1 MNEKFRNLNEIQFE
15 AVTCTEG
22 PMLIL
27 AGAGSGKTRVLTYR
41 TAYLIEECGVS
52 PYSIM
57 ALTFTNKAA
66 GEMKERI
73 SAIVGPGAENIW
85 VSTFHSSCVR
95 ILRRF
100 IDLIGY
106 NRDFTIYDSDDQKT
120 LMRDVCRYLDVDTK
134 KFKEGKILGVISS
147 AKDELVGPEA
157 FEKQAASDP
166 AYKTFAACY
175 KEYQKR
181 LAANNALDFDDLIMK
196 TVELFKTSE
205 SALAYYRERFAYIMV
220 DEYQDTNTAQFELV
234 RLLARHPLP
243 DGGVAKNLCVVGDD
257 DQSIYKFR
265 GANIRNI
272 LDFEKTYPD
281 AKVIR
286 LEQNYRSTVSILDV
300 ANDVIRNNVARKE
313 KKLWTENAAGDT
325 VRLIKCDSD
334 RDEAMFVAEEIE
346 SGTGKGRSY
355 SDYAILYRTN
365 AQSRSFEERFIAMNI
380 PYKIIGGQNFY
391 QRKEIK
397 DVLAYLRSISSGRDT
412 VALKR
417 IINVP
422 KRGIGLA
429 SIDRVEEYSTEKGI
443 SFYDALMNA
452 SNIPGLERA
461 AGKIE
466 SFVALIEVMKSR
478 LDSSDS
484 IKDIIDEILEQTAY
498 MDYLENEDG
507 DDVKVQERADN
518 ISELIS
524 KLASFEEEAVDNGE
538 KPTLQAFL
546 DEVSLVAD
554 IDSYSEDTDCVVLM
568 TIHSAKGLEF
578 PVVFMAGMED
588 GIFPSY
594 MSINADDPAA
604 EIEEERRLCYVGITR
619 AEQELVM
626 TAARQRMIR
635 GQMSFNPIS
644 RFVKEIPR
652 HLLKVKMT
660 GSAASAASLRRS
672 TSDTGHSYGDM
683 PASDKSGRFY
693 PGSERYGSRSG
704 GGSAYPDR
712 EGHAYGPGSTPGD
725 YSGYG
730 YRGRSATEKK
740 PAATKGIGALEQM
753 GIHKGVQKTSVD
765 YTVGDTVRHIKFG
778 TGKVIGM
785 EKSGDDYKVTVD
797 FPSGQRRVMASFAR
811 LEKV

>member
-1 MNEKFRNLNEIQFE
+1 MNEKFRDLNDVQFE

-41 TAYLIEECGVS
+41 TAYLIEECDVS

-73 SAIVGPGAENIW
+73 ASIVGPGAENIW
-85 VSTFHSSCVR
+85 VSTFHSSCVK

-106 NRDFTIYDSDDQKT
+106 GRDFTIYDSDDQKT
-120 LMRDVCRYLDVDTK
+120 LMRDVCRYLEVDTK

-147 AKDELVGPEA
+147 AKDELIGPEA
-157 FEKQAASDP
+157 FEKQSAGDP
-166 AYKTFAACY
+166 AFRVFSACY

-181 LAANNALDFDDLIMK
+181 LAVNNALDFDDLIMK
-196 TVELFKTSE
+196 TVELFKTSAT
-205 SALAYYRERFAYIMV
+205 ALEYYRERFAYIMV

-234 RLLARHPLP
+234 RLLAHHNLP

-286 LEQNYRSTVSILDV
+286 LEQNYRSTGNILEV
-300 ANDVIRNNVARKE
+300 ANDVIRNNIARKE
-313 KKLWTENAAGDT
+313 KKLWTQNAVGDN

-334 RDEAMFVAEEIE
+334 CDEASVVADEIKQ
-346 SGTGKGRSY
+346 GIDKGRAF

-365 AQSRSFEERFIAMNI
+365 AQSRSFEERFIAGNI
-380 PYKIIGGQNFY
+380 PYRIIGGQNFY

-397 DVLAYLRSISSGRDT
+397 DVLAYLRTIASGRDT
-412 VALKR
+412 GADKR

-422 KRGIGLA
+422 TRGIGLA
-429 SIDRVEEYSTEKGI
+429 SIDKVEEYSNEKEI
-443 SFYDALMNA
+443 SFYDALMNVG
-452 SNIPGLERA
+452 SIPGLERA

-466 SFVALIEVMKSR
+466 SFVAFIEVMKSR
-478 LDSSDS
+478 LDNSDS
-484 IKDIIDEILEQTAY
+484 LKDLIDEILEQTGY
-498 MDYLENEDG
+498 MDYLEQED
-507 DDVKVQERADN
+507 DDEVKVRERADN
-518 ISELIS
+518 IGELIS
-524 KLASFEEEAVDNGE
+524 KLASYEEEALDAGE
-538 KPTLQAFL
+538 QPTLEAFL

-554 IDSYSEDTDCVVLM
+554 IDSYTEDTDCVVLM
-568 TIHSAKGLEF
+568 TLHSAKGLEF
-578 PVVFMAGMED
+578 PVVYMAGMED
-588 GIFPSY
+588 GIFPGY
-594 MSINADDPAA
+594 MSINADDPES

-619 AEQELVM
+619 AREELVL

-635 GQMSFNPIS
+635 GQISFNPIS

-652 HLLKVKMT
+652 HLLKVRMT
-660 GSAASAASLRRS
+660 QEATTAASYRRS
-672 TSDTGHSYGDM
+672 PGESESFSSQHM
-683 PASDKSGRFY
+683 PEADRSGRFY
-693 PGSERYGSRSG
+693 PDGGAQGYRRENDSRP
-704 GGSAYPDR
+704 GGSHQSMGSYP
-712 EGHAYGPGSTPGD
+712 
-725 YSGYG
+725 GYG
-730 YRGRSATEKK
+730 YTGRSSGGHGESGKK
-740 PAATKGIGALEQM
+740 TSGLGVFEQM
-753 GIHKGVQKTSVD
+753 GIHKGAPKGSVD
-765 YTVGDTVRHIKFG
+765 YKVGDTVKHVKFG
-778 TGKVIGM
+778 TGKVLEM
-785 EKSGDDYKVTVD
+785 EKSGDDYKVLVD

>member
-1 MNEKFRNLNEIQFE
+1 MNEKFRDLNDVQFE

-73 SAIVGPGAENIW
+73 SSIVGPGAENIW

-106 NRDFTIYDSDDQKT
+106 GRDFTIYDSDDQKT
-120 LMRDVCRYLDVDTK
+120 LMRDVCRYLEVDTK
-134 KFKEGKILGVISS
+134 KFKEGKILGIISS
-147 AKDELVGPEA
+147 AKDELVGPDS

-166 AYKTFAACY
+166 AYKVFAACY

-205 SALAYYRERFAYIMV
+205 TALEYYRERFAYIMV

-243 DGGVAKNLCVVGDD
+243 DGGVLKNLCVVGDD

-286 LEQNYRSTVSILDV
+286 LEQNYRSTGNILEV
-300 ANDVIRNNVARKE
+300 ANDVIRNNIARKE
-313 KKLWTENAAGDT
+313 KKLWTQNGVGDN

-334 RDEAMFVAEEIE
+334 RDEATTVAEEIKA
-346 SGTGKGRSY
+346 GTDEGRAF

-380 PYKIIGGQNFY
+380 PYRIIGGQNFY

-397 DVLAYLRSISSGRDT
+397 DVLAYLRTIASGRDS
-412 VALKR
+412 VAIKR

-429 SIDRVEEYSTEKGI
+429 SIDKVEEYSNERGV
-443 SFYDALMNA
+443 SFYDALLNA
-452 SNIPGLERA
+452 GSIPGLERSS
-461 AGKIE
+461 GRIE

-478 LDSSDS
+478 LDSSES
-484 IKDIIDEILEQTAY
+484 LKDLIDEILEQTGY
-498 MDYLENEDG
+498 MEYLENEE
-507 DDVKVQERADN
+507 DDEVKVQERADN

-524 KLASFEEEAVDNGE
+524 KLASYEEEALDAGE
-538 KPTLQAFL
+538 QPTLEAFL

-568 TIHSAKGLEF
+568 TLHSAKGLEF
-578 PVVFMAGMED
+578 PVVYMAGMED
-588 GIFPSY
+588 GIFPGY
-594 MSINADDPAA
+594 MSINADNPEA

-619 AEQELVM
+619 ARESLVL

-635 GQMSFNPIS
+635 GQISFNPIS

-660 GSAASAASLRRS
+660 RDATSAASLRRS
-672 TSDTGHSYGDM
+672 GDDSESYSRKEM
-683 PASDKSGRFY
+683 PEADRSGRFY
-693 PGSERYGSRSG
+693 PGN
-704 GGSAYPDR
+704 
-712 EGHAYGPGSTPGD
+712 

-730 YRGRSATEKK
+730 YQGRNGSGKSADSGKLSGTS
-740 PAATKGIGALEQM
+740 KGIGAFEQM
-753 GIHKGVQKTSVD
+753 GIHKGVPKGSVD
-765 YTVGDTVRHIKFG
+765 YGVGDTVKHVKFG
-778 TGKVIGM
+778 TGKVVEM

>member
-1 MNEKFRNLNEIQFE
+1 MNEKFRDLNDVQFE

-41 TAYLIEECGVS
+41 TAYLIEECNVS
-52 PYSIM
+52 PYQIM

-73 SAIVGPGAENIW
+73 SSIVGPGAENIW

-120 LMRDVCRYLDVDTK
+120 LMKDVCRFLQVDTK

-147 AKDELVGPEA
+147 AKDELVDPEI
-157 FEKQAASDP
+157 FEKRSAGDP
-166 AYKTFAACY
+166 AYKVFAACY

-181 LAANNALDFDDLIMK
+181 LALNNALDFDDLIMK

-205 SALAYYRERFAYIMV
+205 TAAQYYRERFAYIMV

-243 DGGVAKNLCVVGDD
+243 DGGIAKNLCVVGDD

-286 LEQNYRSTVSILDV
+286 LEQNYRSTGNILEV
-300 ANDVIRNNVARKE
+300 ANDVIRNNIARKE
-313 KKLWTENAAGDT
+313 KKLWTQNAVGDN

-334 RDEAMFVAEEIE
+334 RDEAFTVAEEIRE
-346 SGTGKGRSY
+346 GVGTGRPY

-365 AQSRSFEERFIAMNI
+365 AQSRSFEERFISMNI
-380 PYKIIGGQNFY
+380 PYRIIGGQNFY

-397 DVLAYLRSISSGRDT
+397 DVLAYLRTIASGRDS

-429 SIDRVEEYSTEKGI
+429 SIDRVEEYSNEKGI
-443 SFYDALMNA
+443 TFYDALLRA
-452 SNIPGLERA
+452 GSIPGLERA

-466 SFVALIEVMKSR
+466 SFVALIEVMRSR
-478 LDSSDS
+478 LDNSDS
-484 IKDIIDEILEQTAY
+484 LKDLIDEIIEQTGY
-498 MDYLENEDG
+498 MEYLESED
-507 DDVKVQERADN
+507 DDEVKVQERSDN

-524 KLASFEEEAVDNGE
+524 KLASYEEEALDAGE
-538 KPTLQAFL
+538 TPTLEAFL

-578 PVVFMAGMED
+578 PIVYMAGMED
-588 GIFPSY
+588 GIFPGY
-594 MSINADDPAA
+594 MSINADDPES

-619 AEQELVM
+619 AREALCL

-635 GQMSFNPIS
+635 GQLSFNPIS

-652 HLLKVKMT
+652 HLLKVRMT
-660 GSAASAASLRRS
+660 SDATSAASLRHPAEEERS
-672 TSDTGHSYGDM
+672 FSRRTEGM
-683 PASDKSGRFY
+683 PEPDRSGRFY
-693 PGSERYGSRSG
+693 PGSTGASHRGGEYRSG
-704 GGSAYPDR
+704 STGS
-712 EGHAYGPGSTPGD
+712 S
-725 YSGYG
+725 
-730 YRGRSATEKK
+730 YRGGEPYAGSF
-740 PAATKGIGALEQM
+740 GADRNRKSSPLGTGGVGAFEQM
-753 GIHKGVQKTSVD
+753 GIHKGTPKGSVN
-765 YTVGDTVRHIKFG
+765 YKVGDTVKHVKFG
-778 TGKVIGM
+778 EGKVLEM

>member
-1 MNEKFRNLNEIQFE
+1 MNEKFRQLNDVQFE

-41 TAYLIEECGVS
+41 TAYLIEECGVN

-73 SAIVGPGAENIW
+73 ASIVGPGAEKIW
-85 VSTFHSSCVR
+85 VSTFHSTCVK

-106 NRDFTIYDSDDQKT
+106 GRDFTIYDSDDQKT
-120 LMRDVCRYLDVDTK
+120 LMKDVCRLLNIDTK
-134 KFKEGKILGVISS
+134 NYKEGKILGVISS
-147 AKDELVGPEA
+147 AKDELVGPDA
-157 FEKQAASDP
+157 FERLNAGDP
-166 AYKTFAACY
+166 GYRVFCQCY
-175 KEYQKR
+175 REYQKR

-205 SALAYYRERFAYIMV
+205 TALNYYRERFAYIMV

-234 RLLARHPLP
+234 RLLAQHPLEN
-243 DGGVAKNLCVVGDD
+243 GGVAKNLCVVGDD

-272 LDFEKTYPD
+272 LDFEKNYPD

-286 LEQNYRSTVSILDV
+286 LEQNYRSTGSILDV

-313 KKLWTENAAGDT
+313 KKLWTENIAGDA
-325 VRLIKCDSD
+325 VRVIKCDSD
-334 RDEAMFVAEEIE
+334 RDEAAVVAEEIR
-346 SGTGKGRSY
+346 SGADGGRPF

-365 AQSRSFEERFIAMNI
+365 AQSRSFEERFISMNI
-380 PYKIIGGQNFY
+380 PYRIIGGQNFY

-397 DVLAYLRSISSGRDT
+397 DILAYLRTIASGRDT
-412 VALKR
+412 VAVKR

-429 SIDRVEEYSTEKGI
+429 SLDKVEEYSRMKDI
-443 SFYDALMNA
+443 SFYEALLNVR
-452 SNIPGLERA
+452 SIPGLERA
-461 AGKIE
+461 AEKIE
-466 SFVALIEVMKSR
+466 KFVALIEVTKSG
-478 LDSSDS
+478 LDNSAGL
-484 IKDIIDEILEQTAY
+484 KNLIDEILEQTSY
-498 MDYLENEDG
+498 MEYLEHED
-507 DDVKVQERADN
+507 DDEIKVQERADN

-524 KLASFEEEAVDNGE
+524 KLASYEDEALARGEEPSLAD
-538 KPTLQAFL
+538 FL

-578 PVVFMAGMED
+578 PTVFLAGMED
-588 GIFPSY
+588 GVFPGY
-594 MSINADDPAA
+594 KAINADNPAE

-619 AEQELVM
+619 AQKELIL
-626 TAARQRMIR
+626 TTARQRMIR
-635 GQMSFNPIS
+635 GQLSYNPVS
-644 RFVKEIPR
+644 RFIKEIPR
-652 HLLKVKMT
+652 HLIKVKMT
-660 GSAASAASLRRS
+660 SEANSSASMRR
-672 TSDTGHSYGDM
+672 M
-683 PASDKSGRFY
+683 PEESNVRPRREMPETDRSGRFY
-693 PGSERYGSRSG
+693 PGSDRYPEYGYTGRKSG
-704 GGSAYPDR
+704 GKSS
-712 EGHAYGPGSTPGD
+712 EGK
-725 YSGYG
+725 SG
-730 YRGRSATEKK
+730 A
-740 PAATKGIGALEQM
+740 GINTGLGALAQM
-753 GIHKGVQKTSVD
+753 GIHKGAPKGSID
-765 YTVGDTVRHIKFG
+765 YKVGDMVKHVKFG
-778 TGKVIGM
+778 TGKVIEM
-785 EKSGDDYKVTVD
+785 EKSGEDYKVTVD

>member
-1 MNEKFRNLNEIQFE
+1 MNEKFRQLNDVQLE

-73 SAIVGPGAENIW
+73 SSIVGPGAENIW

-106 NRDFTIYDSDDQKT
+106 GRDFTIYDSDDQKT
-120 LMRDVCRYLDVDTK
+120 LMRDVCRYLDIDTK

-147 AKDELVGPEA
+147 AKDELIDSET
-157 FEKQAASDP
+157 FEKRYVGDP
-166 AYKTFAACY
+166 AFKVFAACY

-205 SALAYYRERFAYIMV
+205 TAAEYYRERFAYIMV

-243 DGGVAKNLCVVGDD
+243 DGGIVKNLCVVGDD

-265 GANIRNI
+265 GANIHNI

-286 LEQNYRSTVSILDV
+286 LEQNYRSTGNILEV
-300 ANDVIRNNVARKE
+300 ANDVIKNNIARKE
-313 KKLWTENAAGDT
+313 KKLWTENITGDS
-325 VRLIKCDSD
+325 VRLIKCESD
-334 RDEAMFVAEEIE
+334 RDEAATVAEEIE
-346 SGTGKGRSY
+346 AGTNGGRQF

-365 AQSRSFEERFIAMNI
+365 AQSRSFEERFISMNI
-380 PYKIIGGQNFY
+380 PYRIIGGQNFY

-397 DVLAYLRSISSGRDT
+397 DILAYLRTIASGRDT
-412 VALKR
+412 VAIKR

-422 KRGIGLA
+422 KRGIGLT
-429 SIDRVEEYSTEKGI
+429 SIDKLDEYSNEKGI
-443 SFYDALMNA
+443 SFYEAMLNVG
-452 SNIPGLERA
+452 SIPGLERA

-466 SFVALIEVMKSR
+466 SFVALIEVMKSN
-478 LDSSDS
+478 LGSSDS
-484 IKDIIDEILEQTAY
+484 LKDLIDDIIERTGY
-498 MDYLENEDG
+498 MDHLEKED
-507 DDVKVQERADN
+507 DDEVKVQERADN

-524 KLASFEEEAVDNGE
+524 KLATYEEEALDAGE
-538 KPTLQAFL
+538 VPTLEAFL

-568 TIHSAKGLEF
+568 TLHSAKGLEF
-578 PVVFMAGMED
+578 PVVYLAGMED
-588 GIFPSY
+588 GIFPGY
-594 MSINADDPAA
+594 MSINADDPEA

-619 AEQELVM
+619 ARESLIL

-635 GQMSFNPIS
+635 GQLSFNPIS

-660 GSAASAASLRRS
+660 RDATSAASIRRS
-672 TSDTGHSYGDM
+672 SDDGDSYSHGKM
-683 PASDKSGRFY
+683 PEADRSGRFY
-693 PGSERYGSRSG
+693 PGQNSYISEHRNKSTSG
-704 GGSAYPDR
+704 AG
-712 EGHAYGPGSTPGD
+712 T
-725 YSGYG
+725 SGMSG
-730 YRGRSATEKK
+730 TTGKTV
-740 PAATKGIGALEQM
+740 GLGAFEQM
-753 GIHKGVQKTSVD
+753 GIHKGTPKGNVD
-765 YTVGDTVRHIKFG
+765 YKVGDTVKHVKFG
-778 TGKVIGM
+778 TGKVLEM

>member
-1 MNEKFRNLNEIQFE
+1 MNEKFRDLNDVQFE

-52 PYSIM
+52 PYQIM

-73 SAIVGPGAENIW
+73 SSIVGPGAENIW

-120 LMRDVCRYLDVDTK
+120 LMRDVCRYLQVDTK

-147 AKDELVGPEA
+147 AKDELVDPEL
-157 FEKQAASDP
+157 FEKRSAGDP
-166 AYKTFAACY
+166 AYKVFAACY

-181 LAANNALDFDDLIMK
+181 LALNNALDFDDLIMK

-205 SALAYYRERFAYIMV
+205 MAAEYYRERFAYIMV

-286 LEQNYRSTVSILDV
+286 LEQNYRSTGNILEV
-300 ANDVIRNNVARKE
+300 ANDVIRNNIARKE
-313 KKLWTENAAGDT
+313 KKLWTQNVTGEN

-334 RDEAMFVAEEIE
+334 RDEAFTVAGEIKE
-346 SGTGKGRSY
+346 GIDAGRAY

-365 AQSRSFEERFIAMNI
+365 AQSRSFEERFISMNI
-380 PYKIIGGQNFY
+380 PYRIIGGQNFY

-397 DVLAYLRSISSGRDT
+397 DVLAYLRTIASGRDS

-429 SIDRVEEYSTEKGI
+429 SIDKVEEYSTEKGI
-443 SFYDALMNA
+443 TFYDALLRA
-452 SNIPGLERA
+452 GSIPGLERA

-466 SFVALIEVMKSR
+466 SFVALIEVMRSR
-478 LDSSDS
+478 LDNSDS
-484 IKDIIDEILEQTAY
+484 LKDLIDEIIEQTGY
-498 MDYLENEDG
+498 MEYLESED
-507 DDVKVQERADN
+507 DDEVKVQERSDN

-524 KLASFEEEAVDNGE
+524 KLASYEEEALDAGE
-538 KPTLQAFL
+538 TPTLEAFL

-578 PVVFMAGMED
+578 PIVYMAGMED
-588 GIFPSY
+588 GIFPGY
-594 MSINADDPAA
+594 MSINADDPES

-619 AEQELVM
+619 ARESLCL

-635 GQMSFNPIS
+635 GQLSFNPIS

-660 GSAASAASLRRS
+660 SDASAAASLRRPIEEER
-672 TSDTGHSYGDM
+672 SYSRRIEGM
-683 PASDKSGRFY
+683 PEPDRSGRFY
-693 PGSERYGSRSG
+693 PGSTGSSYT
-704 GGSAYPDR
+704 GGS
-712 EGHAYGPGSTPGD
+712 S
-725 YSGYG
+725 YSGSFG
-730 YRGRSATEKK
+730 SKQSKTASPLGT
-740 PAATKGIGALEQM
+740 GGVGAFEQM
-753 GIHKGVQKTSVD
+753 GIHKGAPKGTVD
-765 YTVGDTVRHIKFG
+765 YKVGDTVKHVKFG
-778 TGKVIGM
+778 EGKVLEM